1 VTAARRTL
9 VQAAVPVEN
18 RAGLAEA
25 DLAELAGVVSA
36 HRSMKHVLDWA
47 LGHRPPLALADMVTQ
62 DEFSHDFLVAYPGG
76 PWLVYD
82 ST

>member
-1 VTAARRTL
+1 MQSSVA
-9 VQAAVPVEN
+9 VEN

-25 DLAELAGVVSA
+25 NFAELAQVVSC
-36 HRSMKHVLDWA
+36 HRSMKHALDWA
-47 LGHRPPLALADMVTQ
+47 LAQRPPLALADMVTQ

-76 PWLVYD
+76 LWLVYD